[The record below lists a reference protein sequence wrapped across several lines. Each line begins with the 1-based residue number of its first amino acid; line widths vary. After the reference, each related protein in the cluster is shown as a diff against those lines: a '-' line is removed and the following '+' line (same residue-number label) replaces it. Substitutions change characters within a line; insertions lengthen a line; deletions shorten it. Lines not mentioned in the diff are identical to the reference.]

1 MFNSYDEKNM
11 ELTGKLVAVLPEQ
24 TGNGKNG
31 VWKKQDVVVETEG
44 KFPKKVC
51 VSIWGDKV
59 DRSLLQ
65 MGAQLRVSFDL
76 ESREFNGKWYTDVKA
91 WKVEAAGGASGGG
104 EGYTAADEGYE
115 PGPSTFDDGEAPF

>member
-1 MFNSYDEKNM
+1 M

-51 VSIWGDKV
+51 VSIWG
-59 DRSLLQ
+59 
-65 MGAQLRVSFDL
+65 G
-76 ESREFNGKWYTDVKA
+76 
-91 WKVEAAGGASGGG
+91 
-104 EGYTAADEGYE
+104 
-115 PGPSTFDDGEAPF
+115 

>member
-1 MFNSYDEKNM
+1 M

-91 WKVEAAGGASGGG
+91 WKWRLPVEPVG
-104 EGYTAADEGYE
+104 EVKGTRRLMRGM
-115 PGPSTFDDGEAPF
+115 SRVLRLFDDGEAPF